1 MKLSPTR
8 ISGAFIIDIDGHI
21 DERGLFA
28 RTFCAE
34 TFAQYGLETEFP
46 QCNLSYSQAR
56 GTLRGLHYQS
66 APHQEAKLVR
76 ATRGRVFDVAVDLRE
91 GSTTFLAW
99 DAVELDW
106 QRRNAFYIPA
116 GCAHGALTL
125 EDDCEVFYQ
134 MSAVY
139 VPDLARSLRWDDPAF
154 GIAWPFMPTV
164 MSRRDATSS
173 YYRNEGT
180 ADE

>member
-8 ISGAFIIDIDGHI
+8 ISGAFVVDIDARV

-28 RTFCAE
+28 RTFCTE
-34 TFAQYGLETEFP
+34 TFARYGLETKFP
-46 QCNLSYSQAR
+46 QCNLSYSPAR

-66 APHQEAKLVR
+66 SPHEEAKLVR
-76 ATRGRVFDVAVDLRE
+76 ATRGRVFDVAVDLRPA
-91 GSTTFLAW
+91 SATFLAW

-116 GCAHGALTL
+116 GCAHGTLTL

-134 MSAVY
+134 MSAPY
-139 VPDLARSLRWDDPAF
+139 APGLARSMRWDDPAF
-154 GIAWPFMPTV
+154 GIAWPLMPSI
-164 MSRRDATSS
+164 MNERDATCG
-173 YYRNEGT
+173 YYKKEGT

>member
-8 ISGAFIIDIDGHI
+8 ISGAFVIDIDGHV

-46 QCNLSYSQAR
+46 QCNLTYNHSR

-76 ATRGRVFDVAVDLRE
+76 ATRGRIFDVAADLRPE
-91 GSTTFLAW
+91 SATFLAW

-116 GCAHGALTL
+116 GCAHGLLTL

-134 MSAVY
+134 MSAAY
-139 VPDLARSLRWDDPAF
+139 APDQARSVRWDDPAL
-154 GIAWPFMPTV
+154 GIAWPFEPSI
-164 MSRRDATSS
+164 MSVRDATCNR
-173 YYRNEGT
+173 YGKEGP
-180 ADE
+180 ADG